1 MAPVMAAEVIA
12 LFNSRLVWAGI
23 LVGAFLL
30 RAIIR
35 RYWTPLRD
43 IPGPFLGSFSSLW
56 QVYQLWKGH
65 TEEEIIS
72 LHKKHGRDLQL
83 TGQAQI
89 EI

>member
-12 LFNSRLVWAGI
+12 LFNSRIVWAGI
-23 LVGAFLL
+23 LVGAFL

-65 TEEEIIS
+65 TEKEIIR
-72 LHKKHGRDLQL
+72 LHKKHGRHLQL
-83 TGQAQI
+83 TDQAQI
-89 EI
+89 AI